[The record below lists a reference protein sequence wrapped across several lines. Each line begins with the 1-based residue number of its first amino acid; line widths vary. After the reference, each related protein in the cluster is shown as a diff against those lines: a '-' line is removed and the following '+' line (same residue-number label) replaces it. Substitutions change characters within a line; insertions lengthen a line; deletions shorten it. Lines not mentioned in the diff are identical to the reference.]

1 MERKIDWAA
10 QIGHR
15 LKLRDLHVFCTVV
28 QNGSMA
34 KAAAQLGVSH
44 PTVSEVI
51 AGLEHTFGVSLF
63 ERGPHGVELTAF
75 GDALLQRSVAAF
87 DELKQ
92 GARDIEFL
100 TDSTSGEVRIGCAE
114 SLSASILPSILE
126 QFSQWYPRV
135 SLSVDAV
142 VTGSPEIP
150 RLRDRSLDLVL
161 ARMRPLA
168 ELNFADDLS
177 VEILFDEELVVVA
190 GQQSPW
196 ARRRKLDLA
205 DLVDAPWLLTSSDN
219 WNYVM
224 VAEAFRARGLEMPA
238 IVLKTL
244 SIHLRANLL
253 AGGRFI
259 TALPRSVLRLY
270 AQPLALKI
278 LPVEL
283 PRRSWPV
290 AIVTLRRRTLSPV
303 VARFI
308 DCVRQSAKK

>member
-63 ERGPHGVELTAF
+63 DRGPHGVEPTAF
-75 GDALLQRSVAAF
+75 GVALLQRCVAAF

-92 GARDIEFL
+92 GAREIEFL
-100 TDSTSGEVRIGCAE
+100 ADSTRGEVRIGCAE
-114 SLSASILPSILE
+114 SLAASILPPIIE
-126 QFSQWYPRV
+126 QFSQRYPRV

-150 RLRDRSLDLVL
+150 KLRDRSLDLVL

-168 ELNFADDLS
+168 ESHFADDLS
-177 VEILFDEELVVVA
+177 VE
-190 GQQSPW
+190 
-196 ARRRKLDLA
+196 
-205 DLVDAPWLLTSSDN
+205 
-219 WNYVM
+219 
-224 VAEAFRARGLEMPA
+224 
-238 IVLKTL
+238 
-244 SIHLRANLL
+244 
-253 AGGRFI
+253 
-259 TALPRSVLRLY
+259 
-270 AQPLALKI
+270 
-278 LPVEL
+278 
-283 PRRSWPV
+283 
-290 AIVTLRRRTLSPV
+290 
-303 VARFI
+303 
-308 DCVRQSAKK
+308 